1 MQVKIEESWRSQLQE
16 EFDKP
21 YFARLAAFVRE
32 EYRTQRVCPVNGDLF
47 RVFNLCPFDRVR
59 VVILGQDPYPDPRFY
74 YGICFSVPDGVPI
87 PGSLQN
93 IFREVHDDTGRPVP
107 ASGRLERWVAQ
118 GVLSMN
124 TIFTTRAFRSGSHRG
139 RGWEE
144 FSGAVI
150 RRLNERRDHLVFL
163 LWGAAAQQKAAL
175 IDPER
180 HLVLTAA
187 HPSPRSADRGEG
199 CAAVSTRW
207 RSGSISAAFCC
218 AAAPQSRKT
227 RWSRRSLRRRITA
240 PENSSHPR
248 PRCDPLRKARVVKI
262 VFIDRTPCAT
272 QRSSRPDAGT
282 GRPVS
287 SCTSRKMFCS
297 EPGIGTPSG
306 TEKQIP

>member
-1 MQVKIEESWRSQLQE
+1 MQQVKIEESWRSQLQE

-93 IFREVHDDTGRPVP
+93 IFREVHDDTGHPVP

-118 GVLSMN
+118 RRPVDEHDLHHTRFPERIASRPRMGGVL
-124 TIFTTRAFRSGSHRG
+124 R
-139 RGWEE
+139 
-144 FSGAVI
+144 
-150 RRLNERRDHLVFL
+150 RRDPPPQRAARPPVFL

-187 HPSPRSADRGEG
+187 HPSPRSADRGFFG
-199 CAAVSTRW
+199 CRH
-207 RSGSISAAFCC
+207 F
-218 AAAPQSRKT
+218 SRANAY
-227 RWSRRSLRRRITA
+227 LRAHGI
-240 PENSSHPR
+240 PE
-248 PRCDPLRKARVVKI
+248 I
-262 VFIDRTPCAT
+262 
-272 QRSSRPDAGT
+272 
-282 GRPVS
+282 
-287 SCTSRKMFCS
+287 
-297 EPGIGTPSG
+297 EW
-306 TEKQIP
+306 

>member
-59 VVILGQDPYPDPRFY
+59 VVMLGQDPYPDPRFY
-74 YGICFSVPDGVPI
+74 YGICCSVPDGVPI

-144 FSGAVI
+144 FSDAVI

-187 HPSPRSADRGEG
+187 HPSPRSADRGFFG
-199 CAAVSTRW
+199 CRH
-207 RSGSISAAFCC
+207 F
-218 AAAPQSRKT
+218 SRANAY
-227 RWSRRSLRRRITA
+227 LRAHGI
-240 PENSSHPR
+240 PE
-248 PRCDPLRKARVVKI
+248 I
-262 VFIDRTPCAT
+262 
-272 QRSSRPDAGT
+272 
-282 GRPVS
+282 
-287 SCTSRKMFCS
+287 
-297 EPGIGTPSG
+297 EW
-306 TEKQIP
+306 

>member
-1 MQVKIEESWRSQLQE
+1 MNRANCNLQRRFAMAPLRRLRHADRIARNHPAPREKSEEPLQFRTKNRNFRIKYNRPMQVKIEESWRSQLQE

-144 FSGAVI
+144 FSDAVI

-187 HPSPRSADRGEG
+187 HPSPRSADRGFFG
-199 CAAVSTRW
+199 CRH
-207 RSGSISAAFCC
+207 F
-218 AAAPQSRKT
+218 SRANAY
-227 RWSRRSLRRRITA
+227 LRAHGI
-240 PENSSHPR
+240 PE
-248 PRCDPLRKARVVKI
+248 I
-262 VFIDRTPCAT
+262 
-272 QRSSRPDAGT
+272 
-282 GRPVS
+282 
-287 SCTSRKMFCS
+287 
-297 EPGIGTPSG
+297 EW
-306 TEKQIP
+306 

>member
-107 ASGRLERWVAQ
+107 
-118 GVLSMN
+118 
-124 TIFTTRAFRSGSHRG
+124 
-139 RGWEE
+139 
-144 FSGAVI
+144 VI

-187 HPSPRSADRGEG
+187 HPSPRSADRGFFG
-199 CAAVSTRW
+199 CRH
-207 RSGSISAAFCC
+207 F
-218 AAAPQSRKT
+218 SRANAY
-227 RWSRRSLRRRITA
+227 LRAHGI
-240 PENSSHPR
+240 PE
-248 PRCDPLRKARVVKI
+248 I
-262 VFIDRTPCAT
+262 
-272 QRSSRPDAGT
+272 
-282 GRPVS
+282 
-287 SCTSRKMFCS
+287 
-297 EPGIGTPSG
+297 EW
-306 TEKQIP
+306 